1 MFNIISCGFRPFNV
15 EDPWGFLSLKDKDG
29 TMAKSYRDMIRL
41 IEQRITDSWASDHVE
56 GDT

>member
-1 MFNIISCGFRPFNV
+1 MFNIISCGFRSFNV

-41 IEQRITDSWASDHVE
+41 V
-56 GDT
+56 